1 MTRRSTSS
9 SSQGKPA
16 SSHASFRSSRR
27 ERSKSAVTSASVSPV
42 RTATG
47 SAFSPS
53 ARRIASTRIDLPAP
67 VSPVTTFR
75 PGAKGTR
82 TSSKIARSR
91 TESSIS
97 IAGTESPLSPLE
109 LRAQDGEVILV
120 GGAEEPQGGIRLLDL
135 HHVPGPEPEPHLAV
149 EREEYVGLLRTQLRA
164 HDHVVRDD
172 ERPVREG
179 VGTDRRDENGAQHRV
194 DDGPLRGEGIP
205 RRSGGRRDDE
215 PVRLEGGQVHFSHGR
230 LDVDDLGE

>member
-9 SSQGKPA
+9 SSQGKPP
-16 SSHASFRSSRR
+16 SSHASFRSSRP
-27 ERSKSAVTSASVSPV
+27 ERSRSAVTSASGSPV

-67 VSPVTTFR
+67 VSPVTTFS

-82 TSSKIARSR
+82 TSSKMARLR

-97 IAGTESPLSPLE
+97 IAGTGSPLSPLE
-109 LRAQDGEVILV
+109 LRAQDGEVVLV
-120 GGAEEPQGGIRLLDL
+120 RGAEEPQRSIRLLDL
-135 HHVPGPEPEPHLAV
+135 DHVPGAQPESHLAV
-149 EREEYVGLLRTQLRA
+149 EREEDVRLLGAQLRA

-172 ERPVREG
+172 ERPVGQRL
-179 VGTDRRDENGAQHRV
+179 GTDRRDEDRAQHR
-194 DDGPLRGEGIP
+194 I
-205 RRSGGRRDDE
+205 
-215 PVRLEGGQVHFSHGR
+215 
-230 LDVDDLGE
+230 